1 MHSATVSCKFA
12 KMRIL
17 LIISTLA
24 IISLNINGQTR
35 TIHGQIVDED
45 LQYIP
50 MVSICNIDT
59 VEIAKANIEGQ
70 FKFDLPVGT
79 KKLLLLF
86 VGMEWTTIELKD
98 GCDTIDVI
106 MMNEWI
112 YDFISLKSAD
122 RKRLKRFKKLP
133 ELHKLAYEKG
143 IFSTLKPCYNQKFEA
158 YSTRKK
164 KNK

>member
-1 MHSATVSCKFA
+1 
-12 KMRIL
+12 MRIL
-17 LIISTLA
+17 LIISTLV
-24 IISLNINGQTR
+24 IISLDINGQTR

-50 MVSICNIDT
+50 MVSICNLDT
-59 VEIAKANIEGQ
+59 VEIAKANIDGQ
-70 FKFDLPVGT
+70 FKFELPLGT
-79 KKLLLLF
+79 KKLLLSF

-143 IFSTLKPCYNQKFEA
+143 IFTTLTPCYDRVFEE
-158 YSTRKK
+158 YNSK
-164 KNK
+164 